1 MLPAGSDVV
10 AAYRGSLLAA
20 ARKGTLFIDCS
31 TIDVGA
37 AKLAHA
43 LADAAGMPA
52 LDAPVSG
59 GVSGAAAA
67 TLTFM
72 VGGDAGAV
80 ESARPLLA
88 VMGRRLVH
96 CGGPGLGQ
104 AAKICNNMILGVSM
118 IAVSEAFV
126 LAERLGLAHQAL
138 FDVAANSS
146 GQCWALT
153 TYCPVPGPVPAS
165 PANHGYRPGFAA
177 ALMLKDL
184 SLGQDQAA
192 ALGADT
198 ALGRHARD
206 IYRAFVENGAAAR
219 DFSAIVEAVREK
231 GPIAPAA
238 LPSLPIA
245 YFPCPAAAWTC
256 RLPWT
261 ISSSTCCSLVCS
273 TWRSPTFSPRFSTIT
288 RSPTAKMSL
297 QPVRDDDLG
306 NAVALELEHRLEQ
319 PLGRHDRQIG
329 GRLVE
334 DHHPRLEEM
343 ARAIATDCWRPPD
356 RLSTR

>member
-1 MLPAGSDVV
+1 MTNLTFVGLGHMGLPMALNLHKAGHRVYCHDVLPEARSRAMAQGLDVVDDPARAIADSDMVITMLPAGSDVV
-10 AAYRGSLLAA
+10 AAYRGSLLSA
-20 ARKGTLFIDCS
+20 ARERTLFIDCS
-31 TIDVGA
+31 TIDVASARVAHDLA
-37 AKLAHA
+37 AVAT
-43 LADAAGMPA
+43 MRA

-72 VGGDAGAV
+72 VGGDARDV
-80 ESARPLLA
+80 ESARPLLET
-88 VMGRRLVH
+88 MGRRLVH

-118 IAVSEAFV
+118 IAVAEAFV
-126 LAERLGLAHQAL
+126 LAERLGLGHQAL

-184 SLGQDQAA
+184 SLGQEAA
-192 ALGADT
+192 AAVGADT

-206 IYRAFVENGAAAR
+206 IYRAFVENGGAGR

-231 GPIAPAA
+231 G
-238 LPSLPIA
+238 
-245 YFPCPAAAWTC
+245 
-256 RLPWT
+256 
-261 ISSSTCCSLVCS
+261 
-273 TWRSPTFSPRFSTIT
+273 
-288 RSPTAKMSL
+288 K
-297 QPVRDDDLG
+297 
-306 NAVALELEHRLEQ
+306 
-319 PLGRHDRQIG
+319 
-329 GRLVE
+329 
-334 DHHPRLEEM
+334 
-343 ARAIATDCWRPPD
+343 
-356 RLSTR
+356 